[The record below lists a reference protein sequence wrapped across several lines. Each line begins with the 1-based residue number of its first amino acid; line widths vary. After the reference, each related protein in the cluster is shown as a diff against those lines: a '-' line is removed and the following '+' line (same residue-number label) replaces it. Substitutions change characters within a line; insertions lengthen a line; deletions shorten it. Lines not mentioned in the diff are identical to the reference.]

1 MKEIFDEDYEN
12 QIKRKLT
19 VRLIVF
25 LLLTAMLAALYIA
38 SYGVPG
44 KLWVT
49 LAVGILS
56 VLLLGVL
63 YIYFVSPFTSVKRM
77 MREVKNGLY
86 SADEAVFQGEKPEKQ
101 YVNGVMCSRLSF
113 EAVDD
118 TGRTYERELLFPGFE
133 KLEIGERYKIKTYQ
147 QMIVAYESWKEAEA

>member
-1 MKEIFDEDYEN
+1 MKEIFDENYEN

-25 LLLTAMLAALYIA
+25 LLLTAVLAALYIA
-38 SYGVPG
+38 SYAVPG

-49 LAVGILS
+49 MAVGILS
-56 VLLLGVL
+56 VLMLGVL
-63 YIYFVSPFTSVKRM
+63 YIYSVSPFTSVRRM

-101 YVNGVMCSRLSF
+101 YVNGVMCSSLSF

-118 TGRTYERELLFPGFE
+118 AGRAYERELLFPGFE
-133 KLEIGERYKIKTYQ
+133 KLEVGERYKIKTYQ
-147 QMIVAYESWKEAEA
+147 QMIVAYGSVKEAED